1 VIAAPTV
8 SACPKRSAHPFQE
21 DSVMRIL
28 IFIKDNWRRAIAT
41 GAGLAFF
48 VVGVAGVWRMK

>member
-1 VIAAPTV
+1 
-8 SACPKRSAHPFQE
+8 
-21 DSVMRIL
+21 MRIL

-41 GAGLAFF
+41 GAGLAFI